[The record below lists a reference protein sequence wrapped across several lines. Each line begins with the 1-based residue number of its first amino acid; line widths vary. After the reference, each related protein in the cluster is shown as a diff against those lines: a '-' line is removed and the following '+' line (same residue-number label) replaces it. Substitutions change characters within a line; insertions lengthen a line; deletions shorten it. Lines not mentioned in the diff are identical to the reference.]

1 MKRTLL
7 LLLLALPPVLAGCDH
22 APPPRSTSTD
32 EDKIKA
38 NLDKLDPD
46 DRKLAE
52 EQKYCALEN
61 ENRLG
66 VMGVPVKVVL
76 KSEPVFL
83 CCKGCRKEVEADPDK
98 TLAKVKELRAK
109 NTGRE

>member
-7 LLLLALPPVLAGCDH
+7 LLLMALPPVLAGCDH
-22 APPPRSTSTD
+22 PSPPRSTASDD

-38 NLDKLDPD
+38 NLAKLDPD

-66 VMGVPVKVVL
+66 SMGVPVKVVL
-76 KSEPVFL
+76 KGEPVFL
-83 CCKGCRKEVEADPDK
+83 CCKGCRKDVEADPDK
-98 TLAKVKELRAK
+98 ALAKVKELRAK
-109 NTGRE
+109 N